1 MLKGKSTV
9 EGLVGDPKGTF
20 VNVGKAV
27 TTDIQTKISA
37 TGTVKA
43 EESEIV
49 FAEANTKVETFLVE
63 VGDPVKKGDVLLTYD
78 VETKEGLQ
86 RDLEK
91 LDLQMET
98 ARIALSQLQAGSK
111 QSIMQVQTEI
121 ASIDKNLLD
130 VEDGIRQLETSL
142 VIAQKDLE
150 QVEKTYDVTKTL
162 FDEGLAAEKE
172 LDDAEKAVMKTKDQV
187 SSLETQVASSK
198 KNIETITMQKSNAQY
213 NLDLLQNKVQDET
226 KAQNIAM
233 KQNEI
238 ASLVLQKESVLEQLD
253 KVEEKVLAPID
264 GVVSRVGAKEGSF
277 VAPGAELMTIIN
289 PEKLVVEAEISPYY
303 AAQLETGLTVKVK
316 YNGSTTV
323 ETEGTISMV
332 SPVAVQKA
340 AQDKGAVST
349 AIPVKVAIDNSQ
361 GLKEGLTVDLKVVTS
376 EVKGVVAVP
385 LLATMTD
392 KEDNNY
398 LFVVEAGNT
407 LSKRMVKQGA
417 ADNHLVQVSDIEDGD
432 IVVTNPTEALEAGM
446 SVSYMLLEEVGE

>member
-1 MLKGKSTV
+1 MKNKKKIILIVIAVMMGIFLISGMLKGKSTV

-226 KAQNIAM
+226 KA
-233 KQNEI
+233 
-238 ASLVLQKESVLEQLD
+238 
-253 KVEEKVLAPID
+253 
-264 GVVSRVGAKEGSF
+264 
-277 VAPGAELMTIIN
+277 
-289 PEKLVVEAEISPYY
+289 
-303 AAQLETGLTVKVK
+303 
-316 YNGSTTV
+316 
-323 ETEGTISMV
+323 
-332 SPVAVQKA
+332 
-340 AQDKGAVST
+340 
-349 AIPVKVAIDNSQ
+349 
-361 GLKEGLTVDLKVVTS
+361 
-376 EVKGVVAVP
+376 
-385 LLATMTD
+385 
-392 KEDNNY
+392 
-398 LFVVEAGNT
+398 
-407 LSKRMVKQGA
+407 
-417 ADNHLVQVSDIEDGD
+417 
-432 IVVTNPTEALEAGM
+432 
-446 SVSYMLLEEVGE
+446 